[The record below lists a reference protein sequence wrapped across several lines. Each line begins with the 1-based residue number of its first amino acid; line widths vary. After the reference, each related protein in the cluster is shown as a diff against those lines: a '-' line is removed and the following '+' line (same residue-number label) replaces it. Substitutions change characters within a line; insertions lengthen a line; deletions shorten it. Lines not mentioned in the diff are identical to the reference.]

1 MKRVVLLMFA
11 AMCICAVAA
20 DNLSQ
25 GKRYFESG
33 QYRTALPYL
42 QSAAKEGYG
51 EACYLLGRMYCK
63 GLGTEKNYEVA
74 RRMFERGLEYG
85 CPYGEAQ
92 LGEMYENGLGVQKDM
107 AKAVGYYRK
116 SAGRGLADGQ
126 YMMAMCYWDGK
137 GVKQRRD
144 STFSLLR
151 KVMNNDGQFTYSYM
165 RGRYILGEC
174 YEYGYGTEVNI
185 EKAIECYYERWGYNG
200 RVSDPEYIYRAA
212 VLARY
217 NGLDYWDDYI
227 KLAIEHGC
235 SSPEILYKRYQWL
248 CGEDVTEW
256 DCFSYLEKA
265 VEAGY
270 GPALREMAEHYE
282 EGSGV
287 PVNYAKAKEYAARA
301 DKWFATHA
309 EYEEQ
314 QRAETDAAFRNSR
327 GMYHVGDTLKRNDT
341 LYLVEAVSSR
351 FEPVKLYNLTDEA
364 ERIAGY
370 LRRYSNAYTKLSDFA
385 LSYAKY
391 GVWLDKNNKPYV
403 VQKRDDK
410 GNPIVLAVPEYFSMS
425 YETYMNGGNRN
436 VLSTDE
442 ARWTSRKYGDMKYIL
457 EENGKERLDFSE
469 AFLTSEHEGD
479 KVTTANLNNE
489 EDSFTIQKGKKYR
502 VMVKCTIEDLRRNG
516 LAD

>member
-1 MKRVVLLMFA
+1 
-11 AMCICAVAA
+11 
-20 DNLSQ
+20 
-25 GKRYFESG
+25 
-33 QYRTALPYL
+33 
-42 QSAAKEGYG
+42 
-51 EACYLLGRMYCK
+51 
-63 GLGTEKNYEVA
+63 
-74 RRMFERGLEYG
+74 
-85 CPYGEAQ
+85 
-92 LGEMYENGLGVQKDM
+92 
-107 AKAVGYYRK
+107 
-116 SAGRGLADGQ
+116 
-126 YMMAMCYWDGK
+126 
-137 GVKQRRD
+137 
-144 STFSLLR
+144 
-151 KVMNNDGQFTYSYM
+151 
-165 RGRYILGEC
+165 
-174 YEYGYGTEVNI
+174 
-185 EKAIECYYERWGYNG
+185 
-200 RVSDPEYIYRAA
+200 
-212 VLARY
+212 
-217 NGLDYWDDYI
+217 
-227 KLAIEHGC
+227 
-235 SSPEILYKRYQWL
+235 
-248 CGEDVTEW
+248 
-256 DCFSYLEKA
+256 
-265 VEAGY
+265 
-270 GPALREMAEHYE
+270 
-282 EGSGV
+282 
-287 PVNYAKAKEYAARA
+287 
-301 DKWFATHA
+301 
-309 EYEEQ
+309 
-314 QRAETDAAFRNSR
+314 
-327 GMYHVGDTLKRNDT
+327 MYHVGDTLKRNDT